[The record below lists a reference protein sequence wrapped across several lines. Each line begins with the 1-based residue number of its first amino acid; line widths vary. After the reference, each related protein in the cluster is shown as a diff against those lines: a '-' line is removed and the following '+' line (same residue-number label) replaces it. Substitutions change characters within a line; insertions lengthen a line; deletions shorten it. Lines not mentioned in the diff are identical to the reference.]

1 MSGYKLKLSK
11 RPHLQTTKSLLKEYH
26 ALMAELEADCFNPP
40 FEDEIGTQT
49 HEIDSLQ
56 EPSDPNII
64 CHPDYPTDSNLD
76 ADNYLALFND
86 QWHRFTPNEH
96 YIGHALIDIDDP
108 SYSAKQF
115 NPPVQNAYG
124 VEYTPINS
132 IRLFNHQGQ
141 LMAFGVASD
150 GTPMLARRSVEMHL
164 SNPAQ
169 DKHYNLLFFS
179 PIMTNSGTRKHLGD
193 NQSPPLLRED
203 TPKGS
208 TELKKTFQTGKI
220 KRKGGDVT
228 LDRASIEYRGSH
240 KRSKTQKKVMG
251 KKSADTIIHR
261 FYQKYQSILSE
272 GMKSLLDWVIQQKN
286 EWTHALGYRISP
298 LSFNPQVRENLV
310 AGPAWLNTKMNV
322 SEKFAQYHAE
332 HGTGK
337 TSQLTCHLDTFPGSD
352 VISQGAIS
360 ASVQLGADT
369 VTIAQELKAW
379 VPFPIYSQVSDI
391 PQSVLVSEALLEGH
405 RPYIV
410 QAKHL
415 GEIADMSALESALL
429 QDTTQYR
436 STGEMLAKEQSIE
449 EPSLACTSTKLDKPT
464 ITRRFQTTLVELSN
478 AKNCQF

>member
-1 MSGYKLKLSK
+1 MSRHRIKLSK
-11 RPHLQTTKSLLKEYH
+11 RPRLHTTKNLLREYH
-26 ALMAELEADCFNPP
+26 ELMEELEADRFDAPLD
-40 FEDEIGTQT
+40 DEIGTQT
-49 HEIDSLQ
+49 FENDALQ
-56 EPSDPNII
+56 EPPAPDII
-64 CHPDYPTDSNLD
+64 YHPEYPRDSNLD

-86 QWHRFTPNEH
+86 QWHRFKPNEH
-96 YIGHALIDIDDP
+96 YIGHALIDTDDP

-115 NPPVQNAYG
+115 NPPVRNAYG
-124 VEYTPINS
+124 VTYTPINH
-132 IRLFNHQGQ
+132 IRLFSHQGQ
-141 LMAFGVASD
+141 MMAFGVASD

-169 DKHYNLLFFS
+169 EKHYNLLFFS
-179 PIMTNSGTRKHLGD
+179 PIMTNGGIRKHLGD
-193 NQSPPLLRED
+193 NQSPPLLSED

-208 TELKKTFQTGKI
+208 AQLKKALQTGKV
-220 KRKGGDVT
+220 KRKGGEMT

-251 KKSADTIIHR
+251 KKSADIIIHR

-272 GMKSLLDWVIQQKN
+272 GMKTLLDWVIQQKN

-298 LSFNPQVRENLV
+298 LSFNPQVRDNLV
-310 AGPAWLNTKMNV
+310 AGPAWINTKMNV
-322 SEKFAQYHAE
+322 TEKFAQYHAE

-337 TSQLTCHLDTFPGSD
+337 TSKLTCHLDTFPGSD

-360 ASVQLGADT
+360 ASVQHGTET

-405 RPYIV
+405 RPYVV

-415 GEIADMSALESALL
+415 GEIADMNALESALT

-436 STGEMLAKEQSIE
+436 AKSEMAATPVLEDQPTE
-449 EPSLACTSTKLDKPT
+449 ESALACISTKLDKLA
-464 ITRRFQTTLVELSN
+464 IGHRF
-478 AKNCQF
+478 